1 MTEDTRSIPEP
12 MAAIAV
18 SASGVVHLLSVASTS
33 GARQLYR
40 YGADGVLLSRQA
52 VSGTATVAGVPN
64 LTAPEGMDFAPD
76 GTLYVSQGGAVWQ
89 LDPSTG
95 VGTLRATGVLTSGD
109 FDIDAT
115 GLLRS
120 IQGGQLRVVRSS
132 DWTLESSL
140 LILGPPVSA
149 GAVVHR

>member
-1 MTEDTRSIPEP
+1 
-12 MAAIAV
+12 
-18 SASGVVHLLSVASTS
+18 
-33 GARQLYR
+33 
-40 YGADGVLLSRQA
+40 
-52 VSGTATVAGVPN
+52 
-64 LTAPEGMDFAPD
+64 
-76 GTLYVSQGGAVWQ
+76 VSQGGAVWQ